1 MAISS
6 IRERF
11 NRLLDTVE
19 SRWSLWAHGATL
31 MASFSLPAWATWM
44 ADVFSQYAP
53 LSWVV
58 AGFCGVLAWAIIRL
72 IWNWAY
78 RIRIRAA
85 YDARFIE
92 HGGNFNPL
100 DSTFER
106 RRIYVNDFVLP
117 SHPFID
123 GKTFIDC
130 DIIGPA
136 NIYFASGNQANPIRL
151 PIIDAVC
158 LEPTV
163 KFGNGFI
170 FTNCIF
176 RNCSFQR
183 ITAFVS
189 VETYLHWKDS
199 TSINWIGIPPSPE
212 HVALRNQ
219 ILEEEKRKALEALN
233 LKEVPKQIEAKAAD
247 QAKAAE

>member
-1 MAISS
+1 MPPVPSS

-31 MASFSLPAWATWM
+31 MASFSLPAWAAWA
-44 ADVFSQYAP
+44 ADIFSQYTP

-58 AGFCGVLAWAIIRL
+58 AGFCGVFSWAIIRL

-78 RIRIRAA
+78 RIRIQAA
-85 YDARFIE
+85 YDARFVE

-100 DSTFER
+100 DATFER
-106 RRIYVNDFVLP
+106 RRIFVNDFVLP
-117 SHPFID
+117 SHLIIEN
-123 GKTFIDC
+123 KTFIDC

-136 NIYFASGNQANPIRL
+136 NIYFYVGNQMSPMRAPQ
-151 PIIDAVC
+151 IDGVC
-158 LEPTV
+158 LDPSK
-163 KFGNGFI
+163 KFFNGFI

-183 ITAFVS
+183 ITLFVS
-189 VETYLHWKDS
+189 QPTYEEWKQNPLL
-199 TSINWIGIPPSPE
+199 NWISPPPPP
-212 HVALRNQ
+212 LLPLQ
-219 ILEEEKRKALEALN
+219 
-233 LKEVPKQIEAKAAD
+233 VPTKITEGSS
-247 QAKAAE
+247 